1 MGREPFQH
9 AIPSEDGGESTL
21 KRANTLRP
29 PAILMLAIGVV
40 MLALLPLP
48 ALGWQSDEESAS
60 AQQQQGYPVIVDGY
74 EVFRVRQNL
83 GAASAER
90 RAQRISAALEE
101 LATAQDFN
109 PQDIKVNE
117 EGGVATVR
125 YGDQLIVTIN
135 DAEARGSGLPRK
147 ALGYQYAKLI
157 QEKLALAREQH
168 TPRYLWRA
176 AAYAAA
182 TALIY
187 LFALWLVVVGT
198 RRAVKIL
205 ETSAAARIKGIKI
218 QQSEIV
224 QGSRVTALLI
234 SVVKLLRILV
244 IAVLTYIT
252 LAKAFGFFPWTREHS
267 QRLLGYLLGPL
278 QAMGEGFLAYLPKAF
293 YIFVILVV
301 THYVI
306 KFVGIIA
313 FQVQA
318 GRIRFS
324 NFYPEWAQPTYKIV
338 RVLIYAF
345 AAVMIYPYLPG
356 ESSPAFKGISVFL
369 GVLFS
374 LGSTSAVANFVAGV
388 ILIYTRGFRVG
399 DWVTIGENTGEVV
412 QTSMLATHVRT
423 IRNEEITIPNSV
435 VLGGYV
441 TNFSLQALDKGV
453 ILHTSVTIGYDAPW
467 RTIHQLLIDAALKT
481 ELILHD
487 PPPFVLQAE
496 LEDSYVKYEINAYT
510 NQPLQMVYIYSELHA
525 NIQDSFFEAGVEIM
539 SPVFHAL
546 RDGNRTAM
554 PDQYL
559 PKDYRAPSF
568 RVAKADGTGE
578 DAK

>member
-1 MGREPFQH
+1 
-9 AIPSEDGGESTL
+9 
-21 KRANTLRP
+21 
-29 PAILMLAIGVV
+29 
-40 MLALLPLP
+40 
-48 ALGWQSDEESAS
+48 
-60 AQQQQGYPVIVDGY
+60 
-74 EVFRVRQNL
+74 
-83 GAASAER
+83 
-90 RAQRISAALEE
+90 
-101 LATAQDFN
+101 
-109 PQDIKVNE
+109 
-117 EGGVATVR
+117 
-125 YGDQLIVTIN
+125 
-135 DAEARGSGLPRK
+135 
-147 ALGYQYAKLI
+147 
-157 QEKLALAREQH
+157 
-168 TPRYLWRA
+168 
-176 AAYAAA
+176 
-182 TALIY
+182 
-187 LFALWLVVVGT
+187 VGT
-198 RRAVKIL
+198 RRAVTIL

-234 SVVKLLRILV
+234 SVVRLLRVLV

-267 QRLLGYLLGPL
+267 QRLLGYIIGPL
-278 QAMGEGFLAYLPKAF
+278 VAMGEGFLAYLPKAF
-293 YIFVILVV
+293 YIFVIVVV

-313 FQVQA
+313 FQMQA

-435 VLGGYV
+435 VLGSYV

-453 ILHTSVTIGYDAPW
+453 ILHTAITVGYDAPW
-467 RTIHQLLIDAALKT
+467 RTIHKLLIDAALKT
-481 ELILHD
+481 RLILHD
-487 PPPFVLQAE
+487 PAPFVLQAE

-510 NQPLQMVYIYSELHA
+510 NQPLQTVYIYSELHA
-525 NIQDSFFEAGVEIM
+525 NIQDVFFEAGVEIM

-546 RDGNRTAM
+546 RDGNRVAI

-568 RVAKADGTGE
+568 RVARADGSLG